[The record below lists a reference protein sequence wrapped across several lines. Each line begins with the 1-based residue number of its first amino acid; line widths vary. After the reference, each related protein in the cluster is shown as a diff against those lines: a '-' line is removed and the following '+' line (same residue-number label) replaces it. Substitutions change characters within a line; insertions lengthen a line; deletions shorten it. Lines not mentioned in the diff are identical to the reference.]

1 MGIDVADKTPSS
13 IWEKLSENRE
23 YFSNLISKISEVQE
37 VLEYWKTSI
46 LENNLSEISD
56 SFIDNKNSEE
66 DILNNMQWIYQEL
79 INTKDVLLESWNENE
94 TWDIEDDV
102 YEMLFN
108 ML

>member
-1 MGIDVADKTPSS
+1 
-13 IWEKLSENRE
+13 
-23 YFSNLISKISEVQE
+23 
-37 VLEYWKTSI
+37 
-46 LENNLSEISD
+46 
-56 SFIDNKNSEE
+56 
-66 DILNNMQWIYQEL
+66 MQWIYQEL